1 MKQTRSHEVGLMV
14 SGSFIGFAIGIESYA
29 TFLLPANDHRSGTV
43 MLVAIS
49 SAFIGLIILF
59 LICAEMIREKMRSN
73 K

>member
-1 MKQTRSHEVGLMV
+1 
-14 SGSFIGFAIGIESYA
+14 
-29 TFLLPANDHRSGTV
+29 